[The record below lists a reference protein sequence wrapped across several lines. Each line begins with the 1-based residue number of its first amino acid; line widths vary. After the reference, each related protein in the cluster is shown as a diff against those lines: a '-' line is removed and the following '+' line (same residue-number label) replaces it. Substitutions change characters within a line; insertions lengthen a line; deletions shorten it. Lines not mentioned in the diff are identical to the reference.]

1 MYRKTIKKR
10 ILFNRT
16 RKMKGGDRESSLI
29 YNKLNNM
36 GFTWLLTRPDG
47 NCFFYAIENW
57 LTLTNHPHKNLT
69 YNDIRQKTIK
79 EMKKPEN
86 IDEIL
91 EKVTDDTIIKYYK
104 KYKNKGTLKKVIE
117 KSYKNVIGKSKLSDE
132 NKNEISSQYNIQI
145 QQLITED
152 VKKEYILSQIS
163 ELEKDGAWN
172 LFIGDAVPLMTA
184 KALGIQ
190 ISIYEWNSDDEEFNP
205 KPIIAY
211 PIHIKNNTNLDES
224 VPNINIIHTFK
235 GHYDLL
241 MPFGFCVKY
250 YNSNSNSNNNNNSN
264 SNSNK

>member
-1 MYRKTIKKR
+1 MNKKTAKKR
-10 ILFNRT
+10 VSYNRT

-57 LTLTNHPHKNLT
+57 LTLTNHPHKSLT
-69 YNDIRQKTIK
+69 YDDIRQKTIK
-79 EMKKPEN
+79 EIKKPEN

-91 EKVTDDTIIKYYK
+91 EKVTDDMIISHYK
-104 KYKNKGTLKKVIE
+104 KYKNKGVLKKVIE
-117 KSYKNVIGKSKLSDE
+117 KSYKNVMGKSTLNNE
-132 NKNEISSQYNIQI
+132 NKKEIKSQYNFQI

-152 VKKEYILSQIS
+152 TKKEYILLQIS

-184 KALGIQ
+184 KALGIK
-190 ISIYEWNSDDEEFNP
+190 ISIYEWNSGDEKFNP
-205 KPIIAY
+205 KPIVAY
-211 PIHIKNNTNLDES
+211 PIHIKDNDTLNES
-224 VPNINIIHTFK
+224 IPTINIIHTYK

-250 YNSNSNSNNNNNSN
+250 YNNSN
-264 SNSNK
+264 SNSNSTKE